1 MNDVIRRQSVLDA
14 ITASINQYGGRY
26 TAEQLNMWGLFTQM
40 VKEMPSAEPYTIH
53 SDGRLWITVDD
64 IDKVTAVVV
73 DEHKSKFCK
82 QFYEDYEDAQ
92 PEIIRC
98 KDCKH
103 YWIHK
108 CMDSMPIER
117 CDLEQT
123 FYDAEHDFCSLAER
137 REGTT

>member
-1 MNDVIRRQSVLDA
+1 MDDLISRQQAIDA
-14 ITASINQYGGRY
+14 VFGGGRG
-26 TAEQLNMWGLFTQM
+26 TI
-40 VKEMPSAEPYTIH
+40 KERLEALPSAQPYTIH

-98 KDCKH
+98 KDCK
-103 YWIHK
+103 YFE
-108 CMDSMPIER
+108 PIY
-117 CDLEQT
+117 T
-123 FYDAEHDFCSLAER
+123 FDKGACGHWHARANASDFCSYAER
-137 REGTT
+137 ENNV